1 MPLIDPADGLHV
13 IAEAGTNH
21 AGRLDLGT
29 HLVDIARE
37 AGAHSVKF
45 QVIHPEGLYLPEL
58 PTDGGYAANEV
69 FAKRAAMML
78 SDEDWRALAAHAG
91 ERGIPMS
98 ASVFDERGI
107 RLLEDL
113 GAPYLKF
120 ASCDLNNSRLLRTG
134 AETGLPVILSTGMA
148 TLGEIERAVTD
159 VLATGNR
166 DVWLMHCVSA
176 YPATLDQMNL
186 GMIETLRRAF
196 GLPVGLSDHTETA
209 HAATMAVALGARF
222 FEKHCTYDRSA
233 DGFDHAYA
241 MEPGG
246 LAAYVA
252 DVEAA
257 VAAMTGGGAK
267 LRAAEVELKPRARR
281 GVHAA
286 RDLAAGE
293 TITEA
298 DLVVVRP
305 EGPFAPNDVPLL
317 IGATVR
323 SPIRRYEAIDPGR
336 IAIAGDGAATRTTSA
351 TGGSAAVAPGVA
363 AR

>member
-1 MPLIDPADGLHV
+1 MIDPRHGLHV

-29 HLVDIARE
+29 RLVDIARE

-45 QVIHPEGLYLPEL
+45 QIIHPDGLYLPEL
-58 PTDGGYAANEV
+58 PTEGGYAANEV
-69 FAKRAAMML
+69 FEKRTAMML
-78 SDEDWRALAAHAG
+78 PDADWRRLAEHAA

-107 RLLEDL
+107 QLLEELD
-113 GAPYLKF
+113 APYLKF
-120 ASCDLNNSRLLRTG
+120 ASCDLNNSRLLRRG
-134 AETGLPVILSTGMA
+134 AETGRTIVLSTGMA
-148 TLGEIERAVTD
+148 SLGEIERAVTD

-176 YPATLDQMNL
+176 YPATLGQMNL
-186 GMIETLRRAF
+186 GMIATLAAAF
-196 GLPVGLSDHTETA
+196 GLPIGLSDHTETS

-222 FEKHCTYDRSA
+222 FEKHCTYDRAA

-246 LAAYVA
+246 LAAYI
-252 DVEAA
+252 DDITAA
-257 VAAMTGGGAK
+257 VGAMTRDDSK
-267 LRAAEVELKPRARR
+267 LRAAEIQLKPRARR

-286 RDLAAGE
+286 HDLPVGHR
-293 TITEA
+293 ITEA

-305 EGPFAPNDVPLL
+305 EGPYAPNDLPQL
-317 IGATVR
+317 IGTEIRTPVR
-323 SPIRRYEAIDPGR
+323 RFETIRPDMI
-336 IAIAGDGAATRTTSA
+336 AATAA
-351 TGGSAAVAPGVA
+351 THESELTAAI
-363 AR
+363 R